1 MVLKFPPIYI
11 LKNGFE
17 SDPDLLHKIEEQLG
31 NVKYDV
37 NETKLF
43 IGVST
48 TKGRIAYELRKL
60 GLYTADATRDLSTP
74 LDDGNDGAGTYG
86 KSSKPPKKRRKATT
100 HEDGKEVISLST
112 DSDTPP
118 TSDTESHMETSSP
131 KRARNAPRKS
141 HASSKAHDN
150 DAVKVYKLE
159 WFEDSVKAKKLL
171 PREPYLVYEG
181 RIVSK
186 PIQRAAGSTQL
197 ANRTSIMSRARADT
211 PPPASQR
218 SYGHRHKKTNSQT
231 APILYQ
237 EDTADHEHEEDLP
250 KLPDYL
256 RTTYSCQRPTPMHGP
271 NDEFIR
277 LLKIIKKA
285 RIIDEEEKRRH
296 TYHSAIASLTAYPF
310 TITSRGEI
318 IRLPCCGE
326 KFANLWYEWSKTG
339 RIQEVEDILK
349 DPRMTIL
356 NIFYDIYDVAATTA
370 VKFYNNGWTDLD
382 DVVQYGW

>member
-1 MVLKFPPIYI
+1 MAIEFPPIYV

-17 SDPDLLHKIEEQLG
+17 SDPDSLHRIEEQLG
-31 NVKYDV
+31 SVKYDV

-43 IGVST
+43 LGVST

-60 GLYTADATRDLSTP
+60 GIYTVDATRESSNQL
-74 LDDGNDGAGTYG
+74 LG
-86 KSSKPPKKRRKATT
+86 KNGGELAVHGKGSKPPKKRRKTT
-100 HEDGKEVISLST
+100 HEDGKEIISLST
-112 DSDTPP
+112 DSDTSPIP
-118 TSDTESHMETSSP
+118 DTESNMGTPSTRIVRIVPE
-131 KRARNAPRKS
+131 KS
-141 HASSKAHDN
+141 QDSHDN
-150 DAVKVYKLE
+150 DTVKVYKLE
-159 WFEDSVKAKKLL
+159 WFEDSIKAKQLL

-181 RIVSK
+181 KIVSK
-186 PIQRAAGSTQL
+186 PGQKAAGAAQVGDK
-197 ANRTSIMSRARADT
+197 TSIMSRARADT

-218 SYGHRHKKTNSQT
+218 SYGHRHKKTTSQT

-237 EDTADHEHEEDLP
+237 EDTADHEHEEELP

-256 RTTYSCQRPTPMHGP
+256 LTTYSCQRPTPMHGP

-285 RIIDEEEKRRH
+285 RVIDEEEKKRH
-296 TYHSAIASLTAYPF
+296 AYHSAIASLAAYPF
-310 TITSRGEI
+310 TITSRKEVS
-318 IRLPCCGE
+318 RLPCCGE
-326 KFANLWYEWSKTG
+326 KFANLWYEWSNTR
-339 RIQEVEDILK
+339 RIKEVEDILK
-349 DPRMTIL
+349 DPRMNIL